1 MFVECTF
8 DFALI
13 NWYYV
18 VFFSFIS
25 ECRCACECFIWL
37 QMMNKETTR
46 DSAEI
51 WNFKC
56 THLVDIHWLIDP
68 TTENRSKP
76 NTGALTIGAF
86 AFECKKIKRLEIKN
100 TVTSRGKNG
109 SVGWKILL
117 FLSYFF
123 SLRFVDLCARD
134 FFSLSYL
141 RPLIHFCVIVQF

>member
-1 MFVECTF
+1 MN
-8 DFALI
+8 ARLI
-13 NWYYV
+13 LLWLIDIMSC
-18 VFFSFIS
+18 FSFIS
-25 ECRCACECFIWL
+25 ECACVCFVWL

-86 AFECKKIKRLEIKN
+86 AFECKKKKTGNQKHCNEPRKKWFSRLKDFII
-100 TVTSRGKNG
+100 
-109 SVGWKILL
+109 SVVL
-117 FLSYFF
+117 FFA
-123 SLRFVDLCARD
+123 LRFVDLCARD